1 MQRADNFRSFNL
13 CGDSATTAT
22 RFTREFNA
30 IGKLHRRGLDAA
42 EMHVYGIE
50 ALPSRT
56 LARLIQQANC
66 LRPIEVRVL
75 PLFWPI
81 SQRLSRRRDSNES
94 N

>member
-1 MQRADNFRSFNL
+1 MQRVDNFRSFDPS
-13 CGDSATTAT
+13 GDSATTAT
-22 RFTREFNA
+22 RVTREFNA

-66 LRPIEVRVL
+66 LRPIEVRM

-81 SQRLSRRRDSNES
+81 SQRLSRWRDSNES